1 MSKEKTLHVTRQEVA
16 CAKNG
21 NGDTSNE
28 SNDVISAYTSIIGPT
43 TSSTT
48 ESINFYF
55 YGVGAILLVTGVCA
69 FLRFKSTKD
78 VQNNPGKTK
87 QVKCK
92 NDSISFRFNNI
103 VFRKSHT

>member
-55 YGVGAILLVTGVCA
+55 YGVGAILLVKVFVRFCA
-69 FLRFKSTKD
+69 LNQQKMCRTTQAKL
-78 VQNNPGKTK
+78 N
-87 QVKCK
+87 
-92 NDSISFRFNNI
+92 R
-103 VFRKSHT
+103 